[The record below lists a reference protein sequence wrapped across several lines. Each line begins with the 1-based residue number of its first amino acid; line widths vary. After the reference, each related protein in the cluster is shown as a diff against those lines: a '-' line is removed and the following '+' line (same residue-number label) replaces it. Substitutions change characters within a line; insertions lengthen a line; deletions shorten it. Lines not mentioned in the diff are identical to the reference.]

1 MTTVANAKAL
11 VVAMLIAA
19 IVALAA
25 VSASVDSQPVTRDAV
40 GDLDW

>member
-1 MTTVANAKAL
+1 MTAVAKAKVL
-11 VVAMLIAA
+11 VLAMLIAA

-25 VSASVDSQPVTRDAV
+25 VSATVAAQPVTRDAI